1 MENTLDLYDT
11 LVQRLG
17 QRANWW
23 ERAPQEDVLSRAELI
38 KTRGFDR

>member
-1 MENTLDLYDT
+1 MENMPCFYDT

-23 ERAPQEDVLSRAELI
+23 ERAPQEDVLSQAELI